1 MEDKEINPIDKE
13 ERDKIIKTEGNICVL
28 ASAGSGKTSILVKKL
43 EFDIK
48 KEKNHY
54 NFVAITFTNKAA
66 TELRDKIVKK
76 ERVFIGTIDSFL
88 EKEIIDIFIKSI
100 EDNIPEKFYYSYQKK
115 DKFCNYNDGLK
126 KLKEYKIFGTYDNDI
141 QKLGKNFKC
150 ELALKLLKK
159 SVRVQEYLKYKY
171 KKIFIDEYQDSDQ
184 GMHELFCYFAKELGI
199 KLFIV
204 GDDKQSIYGWRGA
217 KVQNFKN
224 IVENNIEKISFNIF
238 RLHHNFRSHINIT
251 LFSQIL
257 SEKNIE
263 KIEKTNE
270 KVIFYK
276 KSTGNKKED
285 IQDIIK
291 RQKIDLK
298 KSILVLIGNN
308 EDIKSISSEL
318 IEIDSDFKV
327 IKRDI
332 LNDCPNFFLLE
343 QIAKYYFDK
352 DYSEYD
358 FMNTFLFREYTQK
371 EVSEIG
377 EKLRKL
383 SEKLDLQIIQE
394 IFEYFDIEIQT
405 VENNKKIVKENEI
418 LLEVLSNDS
427 NKIFY
432 IKESKKPKHIMTTHS
447 SKGLEYDQVIIFCD
461 YYINRYS
468 KKLKIEENY
477 VGITR
482 AKEKL
487 FLIEEDK
494 ANTYKN
500 IVEKK
505 MQEKEYKFEDFIEC
519 L

>member
-1 MEDKEINPIDKE
+1 M
-13 ERDKIIKTEGNICVL
+13 
-28 ASAGSGKTSILVKKL
+28 AL
-43 EFDIK
+43 E
-48 KEKNHY
+48 
-54 NFVAITFTNKAA
+54 
-66 TELRDKIVKK
+66 
-76 ERVFIGTIDSFL
+76 
-88 EKEIIDIFIKSI
+88 
-100 EDNIPEKFYYSYQKK
+100 
-115 DKFCNYNDGLK
+115 
-126 KLKEYKIFGTYDNDI
+126 
-141 QKLGKNFKC
+141 
-150 ELALKLLKK
+150 LLKK

-224 IVENNIEKISFNIF
+224 IVE
-238 RLHHNFRSHINIT
+238 
-251 LFSQIL
+251 
-257 SEKNIE
+257 KNIE

-308 EDIKSISSEL
+308 EDIKSISSGL

-432 IKESKKPKHIMTTHS
+432 IKEAKKPKHIMTTHS

-505 MQEKEYKFEDFIEC
+505 IQEKEYKFEDFTEC